1 MAWGRAWWARSAGG
15 GEGEGDETEG
25 EGDGRVGRPSRPL
38 SLHRKKKRER
48 WGSSS
53 ARTQTRQVR
62 LEVCPQPSQ
71 ALASPSPA
79 WRSGRA
85 GASAGGGAGGREK
98 TTPHPPPSVGTEGG
112 RPRRP
117 AKGRPEQRGPTLPGW
132 LGLPVPVHVGMAG
145 VADSPWTGPA
155 RAGGAPVALGRGLTH
170 QKRDGCRHASPPS
183 LALSAE
189 ANGGPRPS
197 LHPPPPVLTPRL
209 PPPPPPLDPQAGART
224 VPSLPRAT
232 WRVATEKE
240 ATQAGLPLSP
250 PPPVFFFVPFFLVPR
265 RLADAL
271 KESARP
277 CTHAPDF
284 LLLLLTHPP
293 VAPPTH
299 ARWLVA

>member
-1 MAWGRAWWARSAGG
+1 MTRRCTAKEGGHVAWGRAWWARSAGG

-197 LHPPPPVLTPRL
+197 LHPPPRAHA
-209 PPPPPPLDPQAGART
+209 PPPSTTP
-224 VPSLPRAT
+224 
-232 WRVATEKE
+232 
-240 ATQAGLPLSP
+240 
-250 PPPVFFFVPFFLVPR
+250 
-265 RLADAL
+265 
-271 KESARP
+271 
-277 CTHAPDF
+277 AP
-284 LLLLLTHPP
+284 
-293 VAPPTH
+293 
-299 ARWLVA
+299 